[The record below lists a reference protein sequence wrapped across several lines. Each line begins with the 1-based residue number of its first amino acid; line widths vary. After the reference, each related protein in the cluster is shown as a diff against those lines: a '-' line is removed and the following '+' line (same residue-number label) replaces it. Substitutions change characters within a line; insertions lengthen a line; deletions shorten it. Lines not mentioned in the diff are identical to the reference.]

1 MTIHNDN
8 NIQAVTVFEESY
20 SNTFLS
26 ICPVL
31 KGFEVYCID
40 IDWDNIPQEFH
51 PLTKQDF
58 NCPYMTIQWNGKR
71 YIFRSMVICQGYT
84 PEEEIALIAHEF
96 GHIICAVA
104 DLHPNNKN
112 NTALE
117 EIEDS
122 QIKIINNYLMMELIG
137 TDDIET
143 KRKMM
148 NKVTKNEIVKV
159 AKKVTIDTIFCLEG
173 VKNEEN

>member
-1 MTIHNDN
+1 MFNIIFGGCSDSKLFKEVREENSLCYTIHSIPNKLDN
-8 NIQAVTVFEESY
+8 VLIVKAGIDKDNYKKTVSLIEKD
-20 SNTFLS
+20 
-26 ICPVL
+26 L
-31 KGFEVYCID
+31 KDLV
-40 IDWDNIPQEFH
+40 
-51 PLTKQDF
+51 
-58 NCPYMTIQWNGKR
+58 NGKFDDVDIMMAKE
-71 YIFRSMVICQGYT
+71 YY
-84 PEEEIALIAHEF
+84 
-96 GHIICAVA
+96 
-104 DLHPNNKN
+104 

>member
-1 MTIHNDN
+1 MIEKD
-8 NIQAVTVFEESY
+8 
-20 SNTFLS
+20 
-26 ICPVL
+26 L
-31 KGFEVYCID
+31 KDLV
-40 IDWDNIPQEFH
+40 
-51 PLTKQDF
+51 
-58 NCPYMTIQWNGKR
+58 NGKFDDVDIMMAKE
-71 YIFRSMVICQGYT
+71 YY
-84 PEEEIALIAHEF
+84 
-96 GHIICAVA
+96 
-104 DLHPNNKN
+104 